1 MLYKKIKIRKRDLN
15 KMEKKSKLRKAII
28 IVSVIL
34 VLVVVQTLPVFFMKP
49 WGSKTL
55 SNDFINLNYQSGDE
69 KGANEVFELLKEKS
83 ESIYNKMEYVRKDPI
98 KVYIY
103 KTRLQLAIREAGFIT
118 IAIAP
123 KWHIGD
129 SHNGNIM
136 MLSPN
141 TPNEVHTHDA
151 ILTATLHE
159 LVHSITYRINSN
171 LSYFWDNGLA
181 TYLAEQ
187 VPNPSDYD
195 LDRIPSI
202 DDMHTENGL
211 KFGEM
216 GGYAFSYFYIRY
228 IDETYGWD
236 KTVAY
241 AKGDGDYEKI
251 FNKSEEEIYD
261 QWIQY
266 LEGMNN

>member
-1 MLYKKIKIRKRDLN
+1 MKN
-15 KMEKKSKLRKAII
+15 KFKLRKAFVII
-28 IVSVIL
+28 GILL
-34 VLVVVQTLPVFFMKP
+34 VLIVVQTLPVFFMKP

-55 SNDFINLNYQSGDE
+55 SNEFINLNYQSGDE
-69 KGANEVFELLKEKS
+69 KGAKEVYELLKEKS
-83 ESIYNKMEYVRKDPI
+83 EAIYNKMEYVRKDPI

-103 KTRLQLAIREAGFIT
+103 KTQFQLAIREAGLIT
-118 IAIAP
+118 IAFAP
-123 KWHIGD
+123 PWHIGD

-159 LVHSITYRINSN
+159 LVHSIIYRINSD

-181 TYLAEQ
+181 TYLSDQ
-187 VPNPSDYD
+187 YPDSKDYD
-195 LDRIPSI
+195 KNKIPSI

-211 KFGEM
+211 KFGQM
-216 GGYAFSYFYIRY
+216 GGYAYSYFYIQY

-236 KTVAY
+236 KVVAY
-241 AKGDGDYEKI
+241 AKGEGDYEGI
-251 FNKSEEEIYD
+251 FDKSEEEIYGEWVD
-261 QWIQY
+261 Y